1 MTRPVGDH
9 RSAEGIIRANST
21 LSSFL
26 NGPPS
31 RETLEH
37 LKKQVG
43 DWTPDNPDFDSRADA
58 AFSLAKVT
66 NYVDHLNDR
75 RVGNSDQNGVTD
87 GFTYDAELRHG
98 VAQFRSEASLI
109 EEFGEKGYAVF
120 ENLGN

>member
-1 MTRPVGDH
+1 M
-9 RSAEGIIRANST
+9 
-21 LSSFL
+21 
-26 NGPPS
+26 
-31 RETLEH
+31 
-37 LKKQVG
+37 G